1 MGPWISRDNIMKAST
16 ARVPTKSGARYL
28 VQLCKHW
35 AHKFPVEVGDGRGV
49 VRFPSASAQ
58 MQADD
63 AALTVIVEAEDAE
76 TLERMK
82 DVVARHLDRFA
93 FREAPLPFSW
103 S

>member
-1 MGPWISRDNIMKAST
+1 MNAST
-16 ARVPTKSGARYL
+16 ARVPTKSGAKYIA
-28 VQLCKHW
+28 QLCRHW
-35 AHKFPVEVGDGRGV
+35 AHKFPVELTEGRGV

-63 AALTVIVEAEDAE
+63 DALTVIVEAEDSE

>member
-1 MGPWISRDNIMKAST
+1 MKASS
-16 ARVPTKSGARYL
+16 ARVPTKSGAKYL
-28 VQLCKHW
+28 AQLCKHW
-35 AHKFPVEVGDGRGV
+35 AHKFSVELSDGRGV

-58 MQADD
+58 MLADND
-63 AALTVIVEAEDAE
+63 ALTVIVEAEDAE
-76 TLERMK
+76 TLDRMK